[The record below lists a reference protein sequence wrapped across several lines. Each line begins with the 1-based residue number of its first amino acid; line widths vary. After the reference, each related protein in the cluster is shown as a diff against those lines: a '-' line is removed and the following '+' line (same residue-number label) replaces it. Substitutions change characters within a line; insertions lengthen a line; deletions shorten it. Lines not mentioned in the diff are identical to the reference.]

1 MTPATVQTQSRHASE
16 FYKRVIQVFQ
26 ENDIDFL
33 VGGAFAFVRYTGI
46 GRDTKDLDLFI
57 RRADWDSVTRA
68 LGEEGITTELTFPH
82 WLGKAF
88 GGRQR
93 EFFVDLIFSGGNGV
107 AEVDDEW
114 FANAVRDESLGFPVR
129 LMPVEEMIWSKAFL
143 MERER
148 FDGADVLHLI
158 RARQKDINWPRLLSR
173 FGEHWRVLLSH
184 LVLFPY
190 VYPNEPAPQDV
201 IDELLDRAKHE
212 PKADEGIRLCRGPLL
227 SRAQYLVDVE
237 RWNYVDAREVPLG
250 TMTPEEI
257 DIWTQAIETKKVSL
271 EPEPAG
277 MRGPSVAGRDACGCR
292 RPPLRLVTQSRRVEV
307 VDVAGIYVEEIE
319 DLEHDARAPAQTHSR
334 PARSPG
340 LSPPNARCRLR
351 RASAHRSDEGGR
363 CRTDAGCCRTRRRAR

>member
-1 MTPATVQTQSRHASE
+1 VTSSTVQVPSRHASD
-16 FYKRVIQVFQ
+16 FYKRVIHVFQ
-26 ENDIDFL
+26 EKRIDFL

-57 RRADWDSVTRA
+57 RRADWDAAATA
-68 LGEEGITTELTFPH
+68 LAEEGIDTELTFPH
-82 WLGKAF
+82 WLGKAY

-114 FANAVRDESLGFPVR
+114 FTYAVRDESLGFPVR

-148 FDGADVLHLI
+148 FDGADVLHLV
-158 RARQKDINWPRLLSR
+158 RARQQEINWPRLLSR

-190 VYPNEPAPQDV
+190 VYPNEPAPQQV
-201 IDELLDRAKHE
+201 IDDLLDRAKSE
-212 PKADEGIRLCRGPLL
+212 PKADEGVRLCRGPLL

-257 DIWTQAIETKKVSL
+257 DIWTKAIETKK
-271 EPEPAG
+271 
-277 MRGPSVAGRDACGCR
+277 
-292 RPPLRLVTQSRRVEV
+292 
-307 VDVAGIYVEEIE
+307 
-319 DLEHDARAPAQTHSR
+319 
-334 PARSPG
+334 
-340 LSPPNARCRLR
+340 
-351 RASAHRSDEGGR
+351 
-363 CRTDAGCCRTRRRAR
+363 

>member
-1 MTPATVQTQSRHASE
+1 MHTGAATCVPLWHPSCLCWSVTPATVEAPSRHASD
-16 FYKRVIQVFQ
+16 FYKRVIQIFQ
-26 ENDIDFL
+26 ETNIDFL
-33 VGGAFAFVRYTGI
+33 VGGAYAFVHYTGI
-46 GRDTKDLDLFI
+46 GRETKDLDLFI
-57 RRADWDSVTRA
+57 RRADWERA
-68 LGEEGITTELTFPH
+68 TEALAEHGITTELTFPH

-148 FDGADVLHLI
+148 FDGADVLHLV
-158 RARQKDINWPRLLSR
+158 RARQKAINWPRLLSR

-184 LVLFPY
+184 LVLYPY

-201 IDELLDRAKHE
+201 IDELLDRAKSE
-212 PKADEGIRLCRGPLL
+212 PKGDEGIRLCRGPLL

-257 DIWTQAIETKKVSL
+257 DIWTNAIEKK
-271 EPEPAG
+271 P
-277 MRGPSVAGRDACGCR
+277 
-292 RPPLRLVTQSRRVEV
+292 T
-307 VDVAGIYVEEIE
+307 
-319 DLEHDARAPAQTHSR
+319 
-334 PARSPG
+334 
-340 LSPPNARCRLR
+340 
-351 RASAHRSDEGGR
+351 
-363 CRTDAGCCRTRRRAR
+363 